1 MSDTVKQEVEQTYLE
16 NPSKEGVENNRLA
29 PAQLMSP
36 DEFAAVEKR
45 LKRKLDVRLMLCVWI
60 IFVMNYLDRN
70 NISAAKVAGI
80 QQSLSLNST
89 QYATAVALLFAGYVL
104 MQIPSNIFLAH
115 LRPSIY
121 IPTVMAAWG
130 MLSALVGA
138 SQNAGGLYAL
148 RFLLGFVEAAFYP
161 GALFLIS
168 SWYKRSEMG
177 VRSAFLFSG
186 SQLGSAFSGLIGAGI
201 TGGLNGA
208 RGLESWRWIFIIE
221 GSATVFIAI
230 FALFILPNY
239 PSNTSWLSPE
249 ERAVAEWRLIS
260 DAGQVDED
268 NEDWSYGFKM
278 AFKDWRLYVFA
289 LTFLCIQVASAT
301 SNFFPTVVKT
311 LGFSTVNTLL
321 LTVPPYML
329 GLVVSIANNW
339 SADRFQNS
347 SFHAMGPMVA
357 AILGFV
363 VAAATLNTG
372 ARYFA
377 MVLMVAGGHG
387 SNAVVLAWTQ
397 KTMLR
402 PRIKRA
408 SAVAFVNAFGNLA
421 QIFSSYFYPDSSAP
435 RYVIAMAANSAFS
448 LAVIVLALCMRFI
461 LLRANKRL
469 ERGETTVSEE
479 MRGQSQMEI
488 AGLSEEERVARREGF
503 RYIA

>member
-1 MSDTVKQEVEQTYLE
+1 MADSVKPEVSHADLDNEDKGSAQD
-16 NPSKEGVENNRLA
+16 NRLA
-29 PAQLMSP
+29 PAQMMGP
-36 DEFAAVEKR
+36 EEFAATERR
-45 LKRKLDVRLMLCVWI
+45 LKRKLDIRLMLCIWI

-80 QQSLSLNST
+80 QDSLHLSST

-121 IPTVMAAWG
+121 IPTVMAIWG

-138 SQNAGGLYAL
+138 TRNAGGLYAL

-201 TGGLNGA
+201 TSGLDGA
-208 RGLESWRWIFIIE
+208 QGLESWRWIFIIE
-221 GSATVFIAI
+221 GSVTVFIAI
-230 FALFILPNY
+230 FAMFILPNY
-239 PSNTSWLSPE
+239 PSNTTWLSPE

-268 NEDWSYGFKM
+268 NENWSYGFKM
-278 AFKDWRLYVFA
+278 AFRDWRLYVFA
-289 LTFLCIQVASAT
+289 LIFLCIQVASAT

-311 LGFSTVNTLL
+311 LGYNTVETLL

-329 GLVVSIANNW
+329 GLIVSIANNW

-347 SFHAMGPMVA
+347 SFHAIGPMVV
-357 AILGFV
+357 AIIGFV
-363 VAAATLNTG
+363 VAAASLNTG

-377 MVLMVAGGHG
+377 MILMVAGGHG

-448 LAVIVLALCMRFI
+448 LAVIVLSLCMRII

-469 ERGETTVSEE
+469 ERGETTVTEE

-488 AGLSEEERVARREGF
+488 AGLSEEERIARRERF

>member
-1 MSDTVKQEVEQTYLE
+1 MADSVKPEVSQTVFD
-16 NPSKEGVENNRLA
+16 NGVKGDAQDNRLA
-29 PAQLMSP
+29 PAQMMSP
-36 DEFAAVEKR
+36 EEFAITEKR
-45 LKRKLDVRLMLCVWI
+45 LKRKLDLRLMLCIWV

-80 QQSLSLNST
+80 QDSLHLSST
-89 QYATAVALLFAGYVL
+89 QYATAVALLFAG
-104 MQIPSNIFLAH
+104 
-115 LRPSIY
+115 
-121 IPTVMAAWG
+121 

-138 SQNAGGLYAL
+138 THNAGGLYAL

-201 TGGLNGA
+201 TSGLDGA

-221 GSATVFIAI
+221 GSVTVFIAI
-230 FALFILPNY
+230 FAIFILPNY

-249 ERAVAEWRLIS
+249 EPAVAEWRLIS

-289 LTFLCIQVASAT
+289 LIFLCIQVASAT

-311 LGFSTVNTLL
+311 LGYNTVETLL
-321 LTVPPYML
+321 LTVLPYML

-347 SFHAMGPMVA
+347 SFHAIGPMIA
-357 AILGFV
+357 AIVGFV
-363 VAAATLNTG
+363 VAAASLNTG

-448 LAVIVLALCMRFI
+448 LVVIILALCMRI
-461 LLRANKRL
+461 VLLRANRRL
-469 ERGETTVSEE
+469 ERGETTVTEE

-488 AGLSEEERVARREGF
+488 AGVSEEERVARREGF

>member
-1 MSDTVKQEVEQTYLE
+1 MADSIKPEVSQTDFD
-16 NPSKEGVENNRLA
+16 NGAKEDAQVNRLA
-29 PAQLMSP
+29 PAQMMSP
-36 DEFAAVEKR
+36 EEFAMTEKR
-45 LKRKLDVRLMLCVWI
+45 LKRKLDLRLMLCIWI

-80 QQSLSLNST
+80 QDSLHLSST

-121 IPTVMAAWG
+121 IPTVMAVWG
-130 MLSALVGA
+130 MLSALVGETY
-138 SQNAGGLYAL
+138 NAGGLYAL

-201 TGGLNGA
+201 TSGLDGA
-208 RGLESWRWIFIIE
+208 QGLESWRWIFIIE
-221 GSATVFIAI
+221 GSVTVFIAI
-230 FALFILPNY
+230 FAIFILPNY

-289 LTFLCIQVASAT
+289 LIFLCIQVASAT

-311 LGFSTVNTLL
+311 LGYNTVETLL

-329 GLVVSIANNW
+329 GLVVSIVNNW

-347 SFHAMGPMVA
+347 SFHAIGPMIA
-357 AILGFV
+357 AIVGFV
-363 VAAATLNTG
+363 VAAASLNTG

-448 LAVIVLALCMRFI
+448 LVVIILALCMRII
-461 LLRANKRL
+461 LLRANRRL
-469 ERGETTVSEE
+469 ERGETTVMEE

-488 AGLSEEERVARREGF
+488 AGVSEDERVALREGF